1 MQPSQPEAET
11 TPRLADIA
19 FERLKREVLECTL
32 SPGSEI
38 TERQLTERYG
48 LGKASLREALVRL
61 EHEGLVRAVPRAGYI
76 IKPVTLQDVDEV
88 FELRLMLEP
97 SGARRAAGNLSK
109 AQASSLEAL
118 SRKGY
123 TPANKESERAFLQA
137 NREFHVGIAMAAG
150 NVRLAGVI
158 GHLLD
163 EMERFFYLGLP
174 VRDRSDEMQKEH
186 GLLVEALVAAD
197 AVTSERLVI
206 EQITAAHKMVLDGI
220 LSAPWI
226 RELSISR

>member
-1 MQPSQPEAET
+1 
-11 TPRLADIA
+11 LADIA

-32 SPGSEI
+32 PPGSEI

-109 AQASSLEAL
+109 AQASSLEVL

-186 GLLVEALVAAD
+186 GMLVAALVD
-197 AVTSERLVI
+197 ADAATSERLVI
-206 EQITAAHKMVLDGI
+206 EQITAARKMVLDGI

>member
-1 MQPSQPEAET
+1 VQP
-11 TPRLADIA
+11 TPSEIDLTPTLSDLAFD
-19 FERLKREVLECTL
+19 RLKREILECTL
-32 SPGSEI
+32 APGSEI
-38 TERQLTERYG
+38 TERQLAERYG
-48 LGKASLREALVRL
+48 SSKAPLREALVRL
-61 EHEGLVRAVPRAGYI
+61 EHEGLVRAVPRSGYI

-109 AQASSLEAL
+109 TQASSLELL

-123 TPANKESERAFLQA
+123 TPANKESERAFLAA
-137 NREFHVGIAMAAG
+137 NRAFHVGIAMAAG
-150 NVRLAGVI
+150 NIRLANVV

-174 VRDRSDEMQKEH
+174 VRDRSDEMQQEH
-186 GLLVEALVAAD
+186 SMLVAALVD
-197 AVTSERLVI
+197 ADAETSERLVI
-206 EQITAAHKMVLDGI
+206 EQITAARKMVLDGI

-226 RELSISR
+226 RELPISR